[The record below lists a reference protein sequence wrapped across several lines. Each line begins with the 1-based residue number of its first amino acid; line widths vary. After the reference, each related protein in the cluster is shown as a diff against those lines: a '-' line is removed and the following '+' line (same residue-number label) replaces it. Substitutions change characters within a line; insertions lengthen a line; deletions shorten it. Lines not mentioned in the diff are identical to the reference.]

1 MVTGG
6 RLKSKAKNNHR
17 NLPEEEKEAK
27 KEKDKKK
34 IEEQDKKH
42 EDNKAKRV
50 LKKLN
55 IILYIVQKWM
65 E

>member
-1 MVTGG
+1 MVVTGG

-42 EDNKAKRV
+42 EDNTS
-50 LKKLN
+50 
-55 IILYIVQKWM
+55 
-65 E
+65 